1 MTAHREGVMSSDSGN
16 PKKNKAV
23 FRFETP
29 YAKTIWQAVLPE
41 DEDMGRSSSK
51 VTLCEEGDVRAVVLT
66 VEADDISAL
75 RAALNTWL
83 RLIQISEEM
92 QEAIRDE

>member
-1 MTAHREGVMSSDSGN
+1 MSSDSN
-16 PKKNKAV
+16 SQKKNKAV

-41 DEDMGRSSSK
+41 DEDMGRSSST
-51 VTLCEEGDVRAVVLT
+51 VSFCDDGDIGTVVLT

>member
-1 MTAHREGVMSSDSGN
+1 MTVHRDGVMSSDSN
-16 PKKNKAV
+16 YRNKAV

-51 VTLCEEGDVRAVVLT
+51 VSFCDDGGVQSVILT
-66 VEADDISAL
+66 VEAEDISAL

>member
-1 MTAHREGVMSSDSGN
+1 
-16 PKKNKAV
+16 
-23 FRFETP
+23 
-29 YAKTIWQAVLPE
+29 
-41 DEDMGRSSSK
+41 MGRSSSK

-75 RAALNTWL
+75 RAGLNTWL
-83 RLIQISEEM
+83 RLNQISEEM